1 MTVGERIKQAR
12 KKSNMT
18 QKELGDKL
26 GVSASMVAQYEN
38 DLRNPKIETAEKIA
52 HVLDVTSDFLL
63 GRVDDPHTRRA
74 AQDDYDRFDADS
86 GNETLK
92 QTAEDVE
99 RLTRERDEARSDC
112 AADEQQ
118 NMALVEQIATL
129 RNALS
134 DMLFAYQNKDSDFPH
149 QFKAEAVRKAKKTL
163 ERAFEQ
169 AQEQEA
175 EK

>member
-18 QKELGDKL
+18 QKEL
-26 GVSASMVAQYEN
+26 AQKAGKGFSTIQKYEM
-38 DLRNPKIETAEKIA
+38 DLVTPPLDVLRKIA
-52 HVLDVTSDFLL
+52 NVLNVSVADLL
-63 GRVDDPHTRRA
+63 TIDPHTRWA
-74 AQDDYDRFDADS
+74 AQDDYDKFDADS

>member
-18 QKELGDKL
+18 QRELADKI
-26 GVSASMVAQYEN
+26 GTTHQNISQYER
-38 DLRNPKIETAEKIA
+38 DLRNPKIETLQKICEA
-52 HVLDVTSDFLL
+52 LNISITDLL
-63 GRVDDPHTRRA
+63 TIDSHTRRA

>member
-1 MTVGERIKQAR
+1 MTIGERIKQAR
-12 KKSNMT
+12 KKANMS
-18 QKELGDKL
+18 QKELADNVGTTYQNI
-26 GVSASMVAQYEN
+26 SQYER
-38 DLRNPKIETAEKIA
+38 DLRNPKIETIQKICEA
-52 HVLDVTSDFLL
+52 LNISITDLL
-63 GRVDDPHTRRA
+63 TIDSHTRRA